1 MYSFNDK
8 TLWYGSPAED
18 WNKALPVGNGRIGA
32 MVFGQPLDELIQ
44 LNEDSVWSGGAIKRN
59 NPSALGNLRKVRNLI
74 KDGNIAEA
82 EKTVSECFSGVPES
96 ARHYMPLG
104 DLRIRQFKD
113 SDCTYESRSL
123 DLETAVCTTVYRVGN
138 ITYTREVICSSPEQV
153 LAVHISASKKGSI
166 SLKVGMGG
174 RNGYFDC
181 NTPVSDSE
189 ILFSGGCGGKKGIQ
203 FAAFVKV
210 LSAGGSVYA
219 SGGFITAE
227 DCDEVTILL
236 GAQTSFR
243 TEDCENA
250 AKCDVLAA
258 AEKSYRELLEEHTA
272 DYKVYFDRAGIALED
287 DSEGASALPTD
298 ERLARIKEGKRDSL
312 LTQLYFDY
320 GRYLMISG
328 SREGTL
334 PLNLQGIWN
343 KDMEPAWGS
352 RFTVNINTE
361 MNYWLAEVCALG
373 ELHSP
378 LFDHIERIREN
389 GRTTAE
395 EMYGCRGFVCHHNT
409 DIWGDTAPQDIWLPA
424 TQWPLG
430 AAWLCLHIR
439 DHYLYTL
446 DKEFLAKKYDTLKEA
461 SMFFVDFLIPDKQ
474 GRLVTCPSVSP
485 ENTYITEKGKK
496 GHVCMGPSMDSQIIY
511 ELFSA
516 VIESGEILDKDHEYC
531 NMLKSMRDKLPV
543 PEIGKNGQIME
554 WLEDYDEDEP
564 GHRHISQLFALYPAS
579 RISMRKTPELAK
591 AARITLER
599 RLENGGGHTGWSR
612 AWIINHRARLFDG
625 KGVEDNLQAL
635 LADSTAD
642 NLFDMHPP
650 FQIDGNFGGAA
661 GIAEALL
668 QSTNGEV
675 ILLPALCPSW
685 KSGNFKGLRARGGFK
700 VSCVWANGRPT
711 ECTVRSLAGET
722 LRLVLP
728 AGCVVSGIKCKGRNI
743 PFDTIGTAVK
753 IDTVKNGEYKI
764 ALTDR

>member
-32 MVFGQPLDELIQ
+32 MVFGQPLDESIQ
-44 LNEDSVWSGGAIKRN
+44 LNEDSIWSGGPRKRN
-59 NPSALGNLRKVRNLI
+59 NPSALGNLRKVRSLI
-74 KDGNIAEA
+74 KDGYIAEA
-82 EKTVSECFSGVPES
+82 EKLVLECFSGVPEG

-113 SDCTYESRSL
+113 SECAYESRSL

-153 LAVHISASKKGSI
+153 LAVHISASEKASI
-166 SLKVGMGG
+166 SVKVGIGG
-174 RNGYFDC
+174 RDGYFDS
-181 NTPVSDSE
+181 NTPVSSSE
-189 ILFSGGCGGKKGIQ
+189 ILFTGGCGGKKGIQ

-210 LSAGGSVYA
+210 IGIGGSVYS
-219 SGGFITAE
+219 SGGNITAE

-243 TEDCENA
+243 TEDPENA

-258 AEKSYRELLEEHTA
+258 AEKSYRALLEEHTA
-272 DYKVYFDRAGIALED
+272 DHRVYFDRVRINLED
-287 DSEGASALPTD
+287 DSDGASALPTD
-298 ERLARIKEGKRDSL
+298 ERLGRIKEGKKDTL

-320 GRYLMISG
+320 GRYLMIAG

-343 KDMEPAWGS
+343 KDMQPAWGS
-352 RFTVNINTE
+352 KFTVNINTE

-409 DIWGDTAPQDIWLPA
+409 DIWGDTAPQDMWLPA
-424 TQWPLG
+424 TQWPMG
-430 AAWLCLHIR
+430 AAWLCLHIWE
-439 DHYLYTL
+439 HYLYTL
-446 DKEFLAKKYDTLKEA
+446 DKEFLAKKFDTLKEA
-461 SMFFVDFLIPDKQ
+461 SLFFVDFLIPDKQ

-485 ENTYITEKGKK
+485 ENTYITENGQKGCI
-496 GHVCMGPSMDSQIIY
+496 CMGPSMDSQIIY

-516 VIESGEILDKDHEYC
+516 VIESGNILGRDTEYC
-531 NMLKSMRDKLPV
+531 DMLKSMRDKLPA
-543 PEIGKNGQIME
+543 PQIGQHGQIME

-564 GHRHISQLFALYPAS
+564 GHRHISQLFALYPAC

-591 AARITLER
+591 AARVTIER

-625 KGVEDNLQAL
+625 KSVEDNIQAL
-635 LADSTAD
+635 LADSTSD
-642 NLFDMHPP
+642 NLLDMHPP

-675 ILLPALCPSW
+675 ILLPALCPTW
-685 KSGNFKGLRARGGFK
+685 KNGSFKGLRARGGFK
-700 VSCVWANGRPT
+700 VSCAWTNGIPT
-711 ECTVRSLAGET
+711 ECTVRSTAGET

-728 AGCVVSGIKCKGRNI
+728 AGCTVSSVKCKGKDIDYNI
-743 PFDTIGTAVK
+743 TGTAVN

-764 ALTDR
+764 ALADR